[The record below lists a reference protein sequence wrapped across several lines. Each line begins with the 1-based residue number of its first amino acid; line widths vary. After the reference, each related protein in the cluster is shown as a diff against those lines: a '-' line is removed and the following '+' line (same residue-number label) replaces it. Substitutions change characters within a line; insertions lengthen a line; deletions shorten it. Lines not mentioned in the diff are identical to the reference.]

1 MGWNKTIGLQH
12 SPWSTLYRH
21 VRQNTTHWGGKSG
34 EKYLQ
39 KPARTFSLH
48 PVLGMT
54 VQLREALTGREWQI
68 QSSNINAD
76 LIIGRRRSSIVT
88 PSTLH
93 LLWNVSRMKTFPFC
107 FLNYAILKQT
117 SVKKTNDCR
126 SDGNLKINDPSLKL
140 DSWEITESCSCGE
153 KNEFY
158 F

>member
-54 VQLREALTGREWQI
+54 VLLREALTGREWQI

-76 LIIGRRRSSIVT
+76 LIIGTS
-88 PSTLH
+88 
-93 LLWNVSRMKTFPFC
+93 LLVDSNTFNAALALKCLKNKNGPFL
-107 FLNYAILKQT
+107 FFKQT
-117 SVKKTNDCR
+117 SNDCR

-140 DSWEITESCSCGE
+140 DSWEITENCSCGG
-153 KNEFY
+153 KNMNSILTKCNF
-158 F
+158 FF